1 LPGTSSIWSISFLA
15 EWSISEHASAERG
28 SADAHDYLVERFG
41 VLLELLLAER
51 KALVQPGQSDLQTLV
66 ERKEALC
73 RDIARHQ
80 STLLAALAPT
90 GFLPESMT
98 ELRSLAQR
106 CRTENA
112 LNGRI
117 AIRARNSVRTL
128 LGVLTGDEPAS
139 VYHKPGS
146 DRPAPGSPG
155 HRLGSA

>member
-1 LPGTSSIWSISFLA
+1 LA
-15 EWSISEHASAERG
+15 EWSLSELAAGG
-28 SADAHDYLVERFG
+28 SGGADAHDYLVERFAA
-41 VLLELLLAER
+41 LLDLLLAER
-51 KALVQPGQSDLQTLV
+51 QALVQPGQSDLQTLV

-80 STLLAALAPT
+80 TTLLAALAPT

-106 CRTENA
+106 CRAENA

-117 AIRARNSVRTL
+117 AIRARNTVRTL

-146 DRPAPGSPG
+146 DRPAPGRAG

>member
-1 LPGTSSIWSISFLA
+1 M
-15 EWSISEHASAERG
+15 AERSLSEQVTG
-28 SADAHDYLVERFG
+28 GLGGADAHDYLVERFG
-41 VLLELLLAER
+41 VLLDVLLAER
-51 KALVQPGQSDLQTLV
+51 QALVLPGQADLQTLV

-80 STLLAALAPT
+80 TTLLAALAPT

-106 CRTENA
+106 CRAENA

-117 AIRARNSVRTL
+117 AVRARNTVRTL
-128 LGVLTGDEPAS
+128 LGVLTGDEPSS

-146 DRPAPGSPG
+146 DRPAPGTAG
-155 HRLGSA
+155 HRLGTA